1 MGLWASV
8 CSVSAG
14 LSCGSKTGG
23 SSTRQPNSFNS
34 SESTSGE
41 VYGSLNF
48 TLQDIKKATKNFSQN
63 NIIGDGGFGTVYKGQ
78 LKDGTLVAIKRAKKV
93 KII

>member
-1 MGLWASV
+1 M
-8 CSVSAG
+8 
-14 LSCGSKTGG
+14 
-23 SSTRQPNSFNS
+23 
-34 SESTSGE
+34 
-41 VYGSLNF
+41 YGSLNF

-93 KII
+93 KKNIIKIG